1 MIELYP
7 HQEEAVQRLKN
18 GSILWGGVGTG
29 KSLTAV
35 AYYIRNEYPKDL
47 LIITTA
53 RKRDTGEWEDECMKL
68 LPPDF
73 TSIRIDS
80 WNNIE
85 KYADVHGCFIIF
97 DEQRVTGNGP
107 WANTFVKMAKANR
120 WILLSATPGDKWIE
134 YMPVF
139 IAHGFYKNKTE
150 FRNRHVIY
158 SQSSRIRYPK
168 IIGYREKDILEKH
181 RSEILVGMSF
191 EKHTVQHHEIVTVD
205 YDRELYL
212 KALRDRW
219 DPFKNEP
226 VLDAAGLC
234 YVLRRCANQGE
245 DRLAQV
251 FEIMVKHRKAIIF
264 YNFNYELEMLRQLPF
279 TVREWNGQ
287 KHEEIPDGDRWAY
300 LVQYTAGAEGWN
312 CITTDTIIFYSRN
325 YSYKTLMQAA
335 GRIDRLN
342 TGYSDLYY
350 FYLVT
355 DSGIDKAIGKA
366 LSEKRDFNESA
377 FAESVLG

>member
-7 HQEEAVQRLKN
+7 HQEEAVRRLKN

-73 TSIRIDS
+73 MSIRIDS

-226 VLDAAGLC
+226 VIDAAGLC

-366 LSEKRDFNESA
+366 LNEKRDFNESA